1 MSFEIPE
8 DRRAIV
14 NQGDLTSLGSTAK
27 ASAQFGWKYG
37 SYLQSIYFQKGF
49 RPSKCFFFFLF
60 KQRFVELNISKAEK
74 EKKKSTFLKQ
84 IYNKN
89 F

>member
-37 SYLQSIYFQKGF
+37 SYL
-49 RPSKCFFFFLF
+49 
-60 KQRFVELNISKAEK
+60 
-74 EKKKSTFLKQ
+74 
-84 IYNKN
+84 
-89 F
+89 